1 MSPVANHLPE
11 RLLQMKTL
19 DVITIGRSSVDL
31 YGAQV
36 GGRLEDMGSFQK
48 YVGGSPT
55 NMATGTARLGLKS
68 ALITRVGDEHMG
80 RFLREELAREG
91 VDVRGV
97 KTDPERLTALVLLGI
112 RDDKRFPLIFYREN
126 CADMALCEDDIE
138 EAFIAEARA
147 VVATGTHLSHSRTE
161 AAVLKALDLARKHGA
176 QTALDIDYRP
186 NLWGLAGHGDG
197 ESRFIESAAVTGR
210 LQSTLHLFDLIVGT
224 EEEFHIAGG
233 TTDTIAALRAVRAIT
248 PAVLVCKRGPMGASA
263 FTGAI
268 PDTLDQG
275 EAGPGFPV
283 EVFNVLG
290 AGDGFMS
297 GLIKGWLD
305 GEPWP
310 VALTYA
316 NACGA
321 FAVSRH
327 GCTPAYPSL
336 QELQFFLER
345 GVKVPAL
352 RKDAA
357 LEQMHW
363 ATNRT
368 RDWPDLRVFAFDHRM
383 QLEAMDGATPE
394 KIGAFKLLCLEAAL
408 QVSGGKGGHGI
419 LCDSR
424 LGRQA
429 LYAAAGTG
437 LWIARPVEWPGSR
450 PLTLEPEIGPD
461 YGGLSEWPLDHVV
474 KVLCFYHPGD
484 TAEMKAAQE
493 AVVTRLFHA
502 ARRNRL
508 ELLLEIIPS
517 KVGPVTDS
525 TSAEVIQR
533 FYDIGVFPDWWK
545 LEPFA
550 TDAAWTNACAAI
562 TQNDPYTRGVVVLG
576 LDAAE
581 SALAASLAL
590 AARHDLV
597 KGFAVGRTI
606 FADAARAWLG
616 GQITDAVAVTM
627 MAERYQRLCSI
638 WDGARGQRGMTA

>member
-1 MSPVANHLPE
+1 
-11 RLLQMKTL
+11 MKPL

-31 YGAQV
+31 YGAQI

-112 RDDKRFPLIFYREN
+112 RDEHHFPLIFYREN
-126 CADMALCEDDIE
+126 CADMALCEDDIDP
-138 EAFIAEARA
+138 AFIAEARA
-147 VVATGTHLSHSRTE
+147 VVATGTHLSHPNTE
-161 AAVLKALDLARKHGA
+161 AAVLKALRLARENGA

-197 ESRFIESAAVTGR
+197 ESRFIESQAVTAK
-210 LQSTLHLFDLIVGT
+210 LQTTLHLFDLIVGT

-233 TTDTIAALRAVRAIT
+233 TTDTIAALRAVRAVSNAT
-248 PAVLVCKRGPMGASA
+248 LVCKRGPMGAAA

-268 PDTLDQG
+268 PATLDEG
-275 EAGPGFPV
+275 ESGPGFPI

-310 VALTYA
+310 TALKYA

-327 GCTPAYPSL
+327 GCTPAYPSWE
-336 QELQFFLER
+336 ELQFFLKR
-345 GVKVPAL
+345 GVKTPAL
-352 RKDAA
+352 RKDAE
-357 LEQMHW
+357 LEQIHW
-363 ATNRT
+363 ATNRHG
-368 RDWPDLRVFAFDHRM
+368 DWSTMRVFAFDHRM
-383 QLEAMDGATPE
+383 QLEAITEELGLPSTR
-394 KIGAFKLLCLEAAL
+394 IGAFKNLCLDAAL
-408 QVSGGKGGHGI
+408 KVADNRPGYGI
-419 LCDSR
+419 LCDNR
-424 LGRQA
+424 LGRDA
-429 LYAAAGTG
+429 LHRASGSG
-437 LWIARPVEWPGSR
+437 LWIGRPVEWPGSR

-461 YGGLSEWPLDHVV
+461 YGGLSEWALENVV
-474 KVLCFYHPGD
+474 KVLCFYHPD
-484 TAEMKAAQE
+484 DSAEMRAEQE
-493 AVVTRLFHA
+493 ATVTRLFHA

-508 ELLLEIIPS
+508 EMLLEIIPS
-517 KVGPVTDS
+517 KVAPVTDT

-533 FYDIGVFPDWWK
+533 FYDIGVYPDWWK
-545 LEPFA
+545 LEPFT
-550 TDAAWTNACAAI
+550 TDAAWSNACAAI
-562 TQNDPYTRGVVVLG
+562 TRNDPRTRGVVVLG

-581 SALAASLAL
+581 ADLAASLKL

-597 KGFAVGRTI
+597 KGFAIGRTI
-606 FADAARAWLG
+606 FAEAARAWLSG
-616 GQITDAVAVTM
+616 TITDAEAVDQ
-627 MAERYQRLCSI
+627 MARKYANLCQI
-638 WDGARGQRGMTA
+638 WDQVRAKQENAA